1 MTANPPFDT
10 RKLRDVLGT
19 FVTGV
24 TIVTTRDPSGIG
36 HGVTA
41 NSFSSVSLDPA
52 LVLWSQSMTSRSHN
66 AFKESDHFAVH
77 ILAEDQI
84 EISNYFA
91 KSRDN
96 KFDGID
102 HGLGIADLPIIGG
115 CAAYLECS
123 KVAEYPGGDHI
134 VFLGKVERFYGFPK
148 RPLAFYC
155 GKYAVAS
162 LHDSVQISPG
172 CPAQQENCSIER
184 PDNPLSASSHNGHG
198 TSHDGEKRL
207 LAAQLKTD

>member
-1 MTANPPFDT
+1 MPS
-10 RKLRDVLGT
+10 RKA
-19 FVTGV
+19 
-24 TIVTTRDPSGIG
+24 II
-36 HGVTA
+36 
-41 NSFSSVSLDPA
+41 
-52 LVLWSQSMTSRSHN
+52 
-66 AFKESDHFAVH
+66 FAVH

-134 VFLGKVERFYGFPK
+134 VFLGKVERFYRFPK
-148 RPLAFYC
+148 CPLAFYC

-162 LHDSVQISPG
+162 PHDGVPISPG
-172 CPAQQENCSIER
+172 GRAQQENCSIER
-184 PDNPLSASSHNGHG
+184 PDDPLSASSHNGLGTPHG
-198 TSHDGEKRL
+198 EESQTA
-207 LAAQLKTD
+207 LAARLKTD